1 MGSGAAL
8 TFQAGHAAILVS
20 VAGNKGTF
28 GTGRSHPTVTETFM
42 ATMNV
47 RLPRR
52 ACLALPALALL
63 PQGKATAQTAPQML
77 NLAVAAPPTTLDP
90 HYHTLSPNNMMAEH
104 FFDRLVGL
112 DSKAQLRPSL
122 AESWHLLDENT
133 WEFKLRR
140 DVKFSN
146 GDEFTAEDVLTTLR
160 RIPNVVNSP
169 GSFAIYTKGI
179 VSSEVVDPHTIR
191 FRTNGVYP
199 LLPQDLSQIYIISRS
214 VGDRVATGDFNNG
227 RAMIGTGPFRLSSF
241 SPDDRVVM
249 TRNEDYWGE
258 KPDWAQV
265 TYRFI
270 ANDGV
275 RVAALLSG
283 DVQMIDVVPPSDMP
297 RLRSTPGLAFAEIPS
312 LRSIYI
318 KLDVEHEV
326 SPYITG
332 TDGQK
337 LDRNPLRDLR
347 VRQALSIGINRQA
360 IVDRVMQG
368 AGTPSGQMMPPG
380 ANGYVA
386 DLPPPALDVDR
397 AKALLAAAGYP
408 LGFQITLIGPN
419 NRYVNDAQIIQAIGQ
434 MWQRIGVRTRVEA
447 MPFAVLA
454 QRQARNDMSA
464 MLIGWAT
471 AGEPST
477 ALRGN
482 LTTRIPDKG
491 FGTVNFSGYSNAKVD
506 ALVEEG
512 LRTADDEKRE
522 GIFKQAMRM
531 AMEDVALITLHMQ
544 KNIWALRGGL
554 TYEARADE
562 YTLAMGVR
570 RAT

>member
-1 MGSGAAL
+1 
-8 TFQAGHAAILVS
+8 
-20 VAGNKGTF
+20 
-28 GTGRSHPTVTETFM
+28 M
-42 ATMNV
+42 ATEDI
-47 RLPRR
+47 RFPRR
-52 ACLALPALALL
+52 GWLALPALAML
-63 PQGKATAQTAPQML
+63 PRGEALAQATPPGTAPAQML

-104 FFDRLVGL
+104 FFDRLVAL
-112 DSKAQLRPSL
+112 DSRAQLRPGL
-122 AESWHLLDENT
+122 AESWKLVAEDT
-133 WEFKLRR
+133 WEFKLRSG
-140 DVKFSN
+140 VKFSN
-146 GDEFTAEDVLTTLR
+146 GDEFTAEDVMTTLR

-169 GSFAIYTKGI
+169 GSFSIYTKGI
-179 VSSEVVDPHTIR
+179 VSSEVVDPYTIH
-191 FRTNGVYP
+191 FKTNGVYP
-199 LLPQDLSQIYIISRS
+199 LLPQDLSQVYIISRS
-214 VGDRVATGDFNNG
+214 VGDRVSTGDFNNG
-227 RAMIGTGPFRLSSF
+227 KAMIGTGPFRLASF

-249 TRNEDYWGE
+249 TRNDAYWGE

-283 DVQMIDVVPPSDMP
+283 DVQMIDVVPPADMP
-297 RLRSTPGLAFAEIPS
+297 RLRSTPGIAFSEMPS

-318 KLDVEHEV
+318 KLDTEHEV

-332 TDGQK
+332 ADGQK

-347 VRQALSIGINRQA
+347 VRQALSIGINRAA
-360 IVDRVMQG
+360 IVERVMQG

-386 DLPPPALDVDR
+386 DLPAPALNVDR
-397 AKALLAAAGYP
+397 AKELLAAAGYP
-408 LGFQITLIGPN
+408 QGFQITLIGPN
-419 NRYVNDAQIIQAIGQ
+419 NRYVNDAQIIQAVGQ

-447 MPFAVLA
+447 VPFAVLA

-482 LTTRIPDKG
+482 LTTRIPEKG
-491 FGTVNFSGYSNAKVD
+491 FGTVNFSGYSNAQVD
-506 ALVEEG
+506 ALVDEG

-522 GIFKQAMRM
+522 DVFKRAMRT

-544 KNIWALRGGL
+544 KNIWALRGGM

-562 YTLAMGVR
+562 YTLAMGVK

>member
-1 MGSGAAL
+1 
-8 TFQAGHAAILVS
+8 
-20 VAGNKGTF
+20 
-28 GTGRSHPTVTETFM
+28 M
-42 ATMNV
+42 ASTNP

-63 PQGKATAQTAPQML
+63 PRGAALAQAGAQVL

-112 DSKAQLRPSL
+112 DSAAQIRPGL
-122 AESWHLLDENT
+122 AESWRLVDDST

-140 DVKFSN
+140 GVKFSN

-169 GSFAIYTKGI
+169 GSFSIYTRGI
-179 VSSEVVDPHTIR
+179 ASSEVVDPHTIR

-199 LLPQDLSQIYIISRS
+199 LLPRDLSQIYIISRS
-214 VGDRVATGDFNNG
+214 VGDRASTGDFNNG
-227 RAMIGTGPFRLSSF
+227 RAMIGTGPFRLASF

-258 KPDWAQV
+258 KPAWSQV

-283 DVQMIDVVPPSDMP
+283 DVQLIDVVPPADMP
-297 RLRSTPGLAFAEIPS
+297 RLRSTPGITFAEIPS

-318 KLDVEHEV
+318 KLDTEHEV

-332 TDGQK
+332 PDGQK

-368 AGTPSGQMMPPG
+368 AAVPSGQMMPAG

-386 DLPPPALDVDR
+386 DLPAPALDVER

-408 LGFQITLIGPN
+408 QGFGITLIGPN
-419 NRYVNDAQIIQAIGQ
+419 NRYVNDAQIIQAVGQ

-447 MPFAVLA
+447 MPFSVLA

-482 LTTRIPDKG
+482 LTTRIPEKG
-491 FGTVNFSGYSNAKVD
+491 FGTVNFSGYSNPGVD
-506 ALVEEG
+506 ALVDEG

-522 GIFKQAMRM
+522 DVFKRAMRM

-544 KNIWALRGGL
+544 KNIWALRTGL
-554 TYEARADE
+554 SYEARADE
-562 YTLAMGVR
+562 YTLAMGVK
-570 RAT
+570 RA